1 MEENMKRLAKCAIV
15 TTVALGLIIGF
26 GIGSTAVAKVY
37 TIKYAQASAPDSFH
51 GYCAEQFKK
60 YAEKMGKGQIKVEL
74 FHGGQMGSEQD
85 NVQQVSQNM
94 IQLST
99 MAVNNVTPFAPIVG
113 FCTLPYIW
121 TTKDEA
127 YAVLDGPVGDKLNT
141 TMVKQGNFRALGWLV
156 GGFRVLTNSKKPIRT
171 PADLKG
177 VTIRVPKNPIMIGAY
192 KAWGINPV
200 PMAWTETF
208 NALQQKVVD
217 GQDNPYIVNET
228 SKFQEVQKY
237 ITNIHYILWIGPL
250 LASETWYSTLPDDI
264 RKVVDEAAKKAVTD
278 ERRFVENQEAAAL
291 LKMINAGMELQQP
304 ANNEK
309 EWIEKAQA
317 IWPQFYEEIGGKAF
331 VDEVVNFLGN
341 YRKGKR

>member
-1 MEENMKRLAKCAIV
+1 MKR
-15 TTVALGLIIGF
+15 TVKQMLIITVGLSLVLGLGL
-26 GIGSTAVAKVY
+26 GSPAEAKVY
-37 TIKYAQASAPDSFH
+37 TIKYATANPPGSFH
-51 GYCAEQFKK
+51 AYCAYQFKK
-60 YAEKMGKGQIKVEL
+60 HAEALGKGKVKVEV
-74 FHGGQMGSEQD
+74 FIGGQMGSEQD

-99 MAVNNVTPFAPIVG
+99 MAVNNVTPFASIVG

-121 TTKDEA
+121 SSKEEA
-127 YAVLDGPVGDKLNT
+127 YAVLDGPVSEKLNKI
-141 TMVKQGNFRALGWLV
+141 MIEQGNFRSLGWLV
-156 GGFRVLTNSKKPIRT
+156 GGFRVLTNSKRPVRT

-177 VTIRVPKNPIMIGAY
+177 ITIRVPKNPIMIAAY

-217 GQDNPYIVNET
+217 GQDNPYIVNYS

-250 LASETWYSTLPDDI
+250 LASETWYSKLPPDI
-264 RKVVDEAAKKAVTD
+264 KQIVDEAAKKAVAD
-278 ERRFVENQEAAAL
+278 ERSFVENDEAKAL
-291 LKMINAGMELQQP
+291 LGLVNAGMEVQQP
-304 ANNEK
+304 AENER

-317 IWPQFYEEIGGKAF
+317 IWPNFYDQIGGKEF
-331 VDEVVNFLGN
+331 VDEVVNFLEK
-341 YRKGKR
+341 YRKGK

>member
-1 MEENMKRLAKCAIV
+1 MDRILRNLFMIILAVCFVFAFGSV
-15 TTVALGLIIGF
+15 TE
-26 GIGSTAVAKVY
+26 AKVY
-37 TIKYAQASAPDSFH
+37 TIKYAQASAPSSFH
-51 GYCAEQFKK
+51 GFCAERFKK
-60 YAEKMGKGQIKVEL
+60 HAEEIGKGKVKVEL

-94 IQLST
+94 IQLAT

-121 TTKDEA
+121 TSKAEA
-127 YAVLDGPVGDKLNT
+127 YAVLDGPVSEKLNNI
-141 TMVKQGNFRALGWLV
+141 MIKQGNFRALGWLV
-156 GGFRVLTNSKKPIRT
+156 GGFRVLTNSKKPVRT
-171 PADLKG
+171 PGDLKG
-177 VTIRVPKNPIMIGAY
+177 VTIRVPKNPIMIAAY

-250 LASETWYSTLPDDI
+250 LVSETWYSSLPAADRQGI
-264 RKVVDEAAKKAVTD
+264 RNSTPGSTVPS
-278 ERRFVENQEAAAL
+278 L
-291 LKMINAGMELQQP
+291 P
-304 ANNEK
+304 
-309 EWIEKAQA
+309 
-317 IWPQFYEEIGGKAF
+317 P
-331 VDEVVNFLGN
+331 
-341 YRKGKR
+341 

>member
-1 MEENMKRLAKCAIV
+1 MKKVAMWVAILTIGLCLVLAASPV
-15 TTVALGLIIGF
+15 Q
-26 GIGSTAVAKVY
+26 AKVH
-37 TIKYAQASAPDSFH
+37 TIKYAHASPPGSFH
-51 GYCAEQFKK
+51 WYCANQFKK
-60 YAEKMGKGQIKVEL
+60 HAEELGAGKVKVEV
-74 FHGGQMGSEQD
+74 FHGGQLGSEQD

-127 YAVLDGPVGDKLNT
+127 YAVLDGPVGDKLTNI
-141 TMVKQGNFRALGWLV
+141 MIQQGNFRALGWLV
-156 GGFRVLTNSKKPIRT
+156 GGFRVLTNSKKPVRT

-177 VTIRVPKNPIMIGAY
+177 VTIRVPKNPIMIAAF

-200 PMAWTETF
+200 PMAWTEVF

-217 GQDNPYIVNET
+217 GQDNPYIVNEA

-250 LASETWYSTLPDDI
+250 LASETWYASLPPDI
-264 RKVVDEAAKKAVTD
+264 KKIVDEAAQKAVAD
-278 ERRFVENQEAAAL
+278 ERRFVENEEAKAL
-291 LKMINAGMELQQP
+291 LTLVNAGMEVNQP
-304 ANNEK
+304 ADNEK
-309 EWIEKAQA
+309 EWIEKAQK
-317 IWPQFYEEIGGKAF
+317 IWPDFYDQIGGKAF
-331 VDEVVNFLGN
+331 VDEVVSFLEDF
-341 YRKGKR
+341 RKGKK

>member
-1 MEENMKRLAKCAIV
+1 MKLMAKQV
-15 TTVALGLIIGF
+15 LIITMGLSLVF
-26 GIGSTAVAKVY
+26 GLSLAYTAEANVH
-37 TIKYAQASAPDSFH
+37 TIKYATANPPGSFH
-51 GYCAEQFKK
+51 AYCADRFKK
-60 YAEKMGKGQIKVEL
+60 HAEELGKGKIKVQV
-74 FHGGQMGSEQD
+74 FIGGQMGSEQD

-94 IQLST
+94 IQFST

-127 YAVLDGPVGDKLNT
+127 YAVLDGPVSEKLNKI
-141 TMVKQGNFRALGWLV
+141 MIQQGNFRSLGWLV
-156 GGFRVLTNSKKPIRT
+156 GGFRVLTNSKKPVRT
-171 PADLKG
+171 LEDLKG
-177 VTIRVPKNPIMIGAY
+177 LTIRVPKNSIMIGSY

-217 GQDNPYIVNET
+217 GQDNPYIVNYS

-250 LASETWYSTLPDDI
+250 LASETWYAKLPQDI
-264 RKVVDEAAKKAVTD
+264 KEIVDEAAKRAVAD
-278 ERRFVENQEAAAL
+278 ERKFVETEEAMAL
-291 LKMINAGMELQQP
+291 LKLVNAGMEINQP
-304 ANNEK
+304 AENER

-317 IWPQFYEEIGGKAF
+317 IWPKFYDEIGGKAF
-331 VDEVVNFLGN
+331 VDDVVSFLDK
-341 YRKGKR
+341 YRKGKK

>member
-1 MEENMKRLAKCAIV
+1 MEENMKKVARYAIV
-15 TTVALGLIIGF
+15 MAVALSLVIGF
-26 GIGSTAVAKVY
+26 GLGTFASAEVY
-37 TIKYAQASAPDSFH
+37 TIKYASASVKESYH

-60 YAEKMGKGQIKVEL
+60 YAEELGKGKIKVEI

-94 IQLST
+94 VQLST

-121 TTKDEA
+121 NTKDEA
-127 YAVLDGPVGDKLNT
+127 YAVLDGPVGKKLNAI
-141 TMVKQGNFRALGWLV
+141 MAKQGNFRALGWLV

-171 PADLKG
+171 PEDLKG

-200 PMAWTETF
+200 PMGWTETF

-217 GQDNPYIVNET
+217 GQDNPYIVNYT

-250 LASETWYSTLPDDI
+250 LASEAWYSKLPDDVKKI
-264 RKVVDEAAKKAVTD
+264 VDEAGKKAVAD
-278 ERRFVENQEAAAL
+278 ERTFVETQEASAL
-291 LKMINAGMELQQP
+291 LGLVNAGMEVQQP

-317 IWPQFYEEIGGKAF
+317 IWPEYYDKIGGKAF
-331 VDEVVNFLGN
+331 VDEVVNFLKDH
-341 YRKGKR
+341 RKGKK